1 MFKLSSIMQY
11 LGQTWNSMKLI
22 QNATDGTKWNTVGNC
37 GTEWNKNGGFS
48 AELNLYNDAHL
59 WK

>member
-1 MFKLSSIMQY
+1 MQY

-22 QNATDGTKWNTVGNC
+22 QNAIDGTKWNTVGNC

>member
-1 MFKLSSIMQY
+1 MQY

-22 QNATDGTKWNTVGNC
+22 QNATDGTKWKTVGNY